1 MSAAAFHGFTL
12 LCREA
17 QTVSRSTPETP
28 FVLYY
33 SQTWNT
39 SFKPFFQEN
48 TLKYFY
54 EYFIDIKICQIL
66 NHVQTHSQREK
77 KDAIF
82 SAAILLPQ
90 LSHFLKHET

>member
-33 SQTWNT
+33 SQTRNT
-39 SFKPFFQEN
+39 SFKPFLQEN
-48 TLKYFY
+48 TFKYF
-54 EYFIDIKICQIL
+54 ESFQ
-66 NHVQTHSQREK
+66 NTFMNTS
-77 KDAIF
+77 
-82 SAAILLPQ
+82 
-90 LSHFLKHET
+90 LKSKHAKF